1 MCKHTKCCFNRKHH
15 SPWGIPD
22 YLGFLPGCR
31 HKLGKVRSVIL
42 TPNTW
47 HCQTSCN
54 HEMRWRGLPRRNAGD
69 GNTLPRFCLPVS
81 SRLSRSTRRSPSQQ
95 PRVELGGDL
104 AIQVWHALETH
115 HCTLSHASLWC
126 KQYKPT
132 LLWQQLVSFIQ
143 IQCNW
148 LHPGGTPGS
157 NILIKLICEILTM
170 WVFSWLRSGITPLDA
185 TKSCTLDL

>member
-42 TPNTW
+42 IPNTW

-69 GNTLPRFCLPVS
+69 ENTLPRFCLPVS
-81 SRLSRSTRRSPSQQ
+81 SRLSRSTRTSPSQQ

-104 AIQVWHALETH
+104 AISEGSKSDRFWKHITARYLTH
-115 HCTLSHASLWC
+115 RFDASNINRLCCGSNSSVLFKYSATDCTLGAHLEAI
-126 KQYKPT
+126 
-132 LLWQQLVSFIQ
+132 F
-143 IQCNW
+143 
-148 LHPGGTPGS
+148 
-157 NILIKLICEILTM
+157 
-170 WVFSWLRSGITPLDA
+170 
-185 TKSCTLDL
+185 